1 MQLFF
6 NMIVPF
12 TICGVALYGAFHR
25 VDVYSSLVQ
34 GAGEGLST
42 LVRIVPSLVGLM
54 TAVYMLRASGALEL
68 AALALAPLLERVGL
82 DPELLPLMLVLPIS
96 GSAALG
102 VGAELIS
109 TYGPDSQL
117 GRTAAVMLGST
128 ETTFYTIA
136 VYFGAVGITRTRYA
150 VPAAL
155 CADLT
160 GFLAASWAVGLLFGG

>member
-1 MQLFF
+1 
-6 NMIVPF
+6 MIVPF

-82 DPELLPLMLVLPIS
+82 DPELLPLMLVRPIS

-155 CADLT
+155 CAHLT

>member
-42 LVRIVPSLVGLM
+42 LVRIVPSRVGLM

-82 DPELLPLMLVLPIS
+82 DPELLPLMLVRPIS